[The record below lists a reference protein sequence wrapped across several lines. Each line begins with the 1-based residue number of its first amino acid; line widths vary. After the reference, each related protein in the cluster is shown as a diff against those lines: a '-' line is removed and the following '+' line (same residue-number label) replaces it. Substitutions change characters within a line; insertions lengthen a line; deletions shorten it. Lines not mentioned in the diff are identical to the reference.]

1 MNKYTQGIE
10 LPLGFGLALEEF
22 QAMNYFFSLP
32 EKEQQHMVD
41 HAETIQSKLEM
52 LAYVQSIVK
61 SGSSDN
67 HTY

>member
-1 MNKYTQGIE
+1 MKKYTQGVD
-10 LPLGFGLALEEF
+10 LPVGFGLALEEF

-41 HAETIQSKLEM
+41 HAETIQSKQEM

-61 SGSSDN
+61 PGSVN
-67 HTY
+67 NTY

>member
-1 MNKYTQGIE
+1 MNKYNQGIE

-41 HAETIQSKLEM
+41 HAETIK
-52 LAYVQSIVK
+52 
-61 SGSSDN
+61 
-67 HTY
+67 

>member
-1 MNKYTQGIE
+1 MNKYNQGIE
-10 LPLGFGLALEEF
+10 LPLGFGLALAEF

-32 EKEQQHMVD
+32 KKEQQHMVD

>member
-1 MNKYTQGIE
+1 MNKYNQGIE

-52 LAYVQSIVK
+52 LAYVHSIVK

>member
-1 MNKYTQGIE
+1 MNKYNQGIE

-41 HAETIQSKLEM
+41 HAETLQSKLEM
-52 LAYVQSIVK
+52 QAYVNSFVESK
-61 SGSSDN
+61 F
-67 HTY
+67 H